1 MRKMKKILG
10 VQTDIKKG
18 YVCHY
23 SEESYVFLLYIGI
36 CTGDEEKKRKKEKSE
51 KLQKILAYIN
61 GEMYNY
67 SKIHRNMQEE
77 KERIHRI
84 SCREKYSGV

>member
-1 MRKMKKILG
+1 MSAITQKNPM
-10 VQTDIKKG
+10 
-18 YVCHY
+18 Y
-23 SEESYVFLLYIGI
+23 SYYIGI